1 MVDCPA
7 NGLGRQMGSEAAE
20 LSAVIGD
27 IYDAAI
33 DPTLWTQA
41 LTSICAYV
49 GGSSAALLWHDSAL
63 ERSEALHLY
72 NFDPHYLRLYFEKY
86 LPINP
91 MFPAATFVDEG
102 VVVADEDIM
111 PRAELNKTRFY
122 KEWIKPQGT
131 LGALS
136 VNLEKG
142 LLRTSMIN
150 VRMTVPLKDEMRR
163 RLGLLVPHLQR
174 SVAIS
179 RLFEQSK
186 ATERALTETLDH
198 VEAAVVL
205 VNPTAHIVFAND
217 LALKMLDEGSIV
229 KKARNALRAV
239 EPTANRTLEG
249 IIRSSEKGDASVG
262 VRGVAIPLTGKSRE
276 PWFAHILPLKSG
288 RRARAAS
295 STAAVAAIFIRRTVP
310 NALSPLEGIA
320 KLYKL
325 SAGEL
330 RVLDALLKASGVK
343 AVAELL
349 GLSQATV
356 KTHLHNLFLKTG
368 TKRQS
373 DLVKL
378 VAGL

>member
-1 MVDCPA
+1 
-7 NGLGRQMGSEAAE
+7 MGSESAA

-33 DPTLWTQA
+33 DPKLWNPA
-41 LTSICAYV
+41 LASICAYV
-49 GGSSAALLWHDSAL
+49 GGSSAVLLWHDSAL

-72 NFDPHYLRLYFEKY
+72 NVDPHYLQLYFEKY
-86 LPINP
+86 LPLNP

-102 VVVADEDIM
+102 AVVADEDIM

-142 LLRTSMIN
+142 RVRTSMIN

-174 SVAIS
+174 AVTIG
-179 RLFEQSK
+179 RLFEQSR
-186 ATERALTETLDH
+186 TTGQALTETLDH
-198 VEAAVVL
+198 VEAAVIL
-205 VNPTAHIVFAND
+205 VDARAEIVFAND
-217 LALKMLDEGSIV
+217 LALKMLDEGSLV
-229 KKARNALRAV
+229 KTARNVLRAV
-239 EPTANRTLEG
+239 DPAANRTLENV
-249 IIRSSEKGDASVG
+249 IRSAEKGDASVG
-262 VRGVAIPLTGKSRE
+262 ARGMGIPLTRKSRE
-276 PWFAHILPLKSG
+276 PWFAHVLPLRSG
-288 RRARAAS
+288 RRARAAN
-295 STAAVAAIFIRRTVP
+295 AAVAAIFIRRTSP
-310 NALSPLEGIA
+310 NALSPLEGLA

-325 SAGEL
+325 SAGEV
-330 RVLDALLKASGVK
+330 RAFDALLKASGVK
-343 AVAELL
+343 AIAESL